1 MGLTL
6 KVLLLLLNRRLSD
19 LKPLPLLNFI
29 LEEVVEVCSAF
40 ARVAAEEI
48 KAISIGDDSGS

>member
-1 MGLTL
+1 M